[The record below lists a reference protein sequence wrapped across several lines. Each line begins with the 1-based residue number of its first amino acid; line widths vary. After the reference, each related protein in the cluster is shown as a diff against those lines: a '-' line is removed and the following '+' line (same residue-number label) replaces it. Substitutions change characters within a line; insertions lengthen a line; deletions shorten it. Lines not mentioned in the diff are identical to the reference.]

1 MPAEVGK
8 RSEYETARASGDE
21 LSAHFHDY
29 DWADEVLH
37 ARIGRR
43 AMKHEGISRE
53 EALDRAQQIHDK
65 TWAALDAY
73 RDRDPQ
79 ADWWPDFVRRVLGR
93 DSEVRD
99 QDLGDPK
106 VLTE

>member
-1 MPAEVGK
+1 
-8 RSEYETARASGDE
+8 
-21 LSAHFHDY
+21 
-29 DWADEVLH
+29 

-93 DSEVRD
+93 DSAVRD
-99 QDLGDPK
+99 MNLGDPK

>member
-1 MPAEVGK
+1 M
-8 RSEYETARASGDE
+8 RASGDE

-43 AMKHEGISRE
+43 AMKREGISRE
-53 EALDRAQQIHDK
+53 EALERSQQIHEK

-79 ADWWPDFVRRVLGR
+79 AEWWTSFVREVLGR
-93 DSEVRD
+93 DSAVSGIA
-99 QDLGDPK
+99 LGDPK